1 MRCWGKTGAELAR
14 AREAFALLLKI
25 CTGLCT
31 GLSNCD
37 SVLDLGPL
45 PFLRGV
51 LGAEAVRI
59 SIEPEEFI
67 ILKLNSR
74 GSSRGEDGGEGEDD
88 AEPEFA
94 KEFSI
99 ELASCLNARI
109 LGGVMGGCGGV
120 DGWEEEE
127 IKVMGVNTISSDESL
142 RNLRGEAVKAI
153 FTICTPDCSP
163 LGVSIF
169 SLERDE
175 VGRFLWGTG
184 GEVTEVMLILGL
196 LSFLSGF
203 NKLSAEFCFNGRGR
217 MRAGGILLKFPSILF
232 TLMLP
237 LLASLWGRAGGDT
250 TGDVAPTESFL
261 FALLCTNSTRS
272 ARVWL
277 ALGEAALGSV
287 DDAR

>member
-1 MRCWGKTGAELAR
+1 
-14 AREAFALLLKI
+14 
-25 CTGLCT
+25 
-31 GLSNCD
+31 
-37 SVLDLGPL
+37 
-45 PFLRGV
+45 
-51 LGAEAVRI
+51 
-59 SIEPEEFI
+59 
-67 ILKLNSR
+67 LNSR
-74 GSSRGEDGGEGEDD
+74 GSSRGEDGGEGEDE
-88 AEPEFA
+88 AEDPPELF

-99 ELASCLNARI
+99 ELASCRKARI

-142 RNLRGEAVKAI
+142 RNLREAVKAI
-153 FTICTPDCSP
+153 FTTCTPVFSP

-169 SLERDE
+169 SLEGE
-175 VGRFLWGTG
+175 KVGRFLWGTG
-184 GEVTEVMLILGL
+184 GEATEVMLILGL
-196 LSFLSGF
+196 LTFRSGF
-203 NKLSAEFCFNGRGR
+203 NKLSTEFCFNGRGR

-250 TGDVAPTESFL
+250 TGDVAPTDSFL
-261 FALLCTNSTRS
+261 FPLLCTNSTRS

-277 ALGEAALGSV
+277 ALGVAALGSV